1 MTETST
7 SKIQAQL
14 RVLLQLTN
22 TEAQVAQVRVAQART
37 DAVRRE
43 LTENGQNAEE
53 RARLISTALRE
64 LGGYQDVVT
73 PAVGRIAALVKT
85 PLEQIEPLSEAL
97 LQDLQLEHQL
107 LDRSRYLLV
116 LAKAAELPRTVALAE
131 RLIEAHTAT
140 VEWLTTVLAEE
151 ALGGPAA
158 LAATPLQRVAN
169 VATRAAILPNRL
181 AVQGVNR
188 SVYTVQRTVE
198 QARTRFADLGGRA
211 AGLGERAAGF
221 ADGAREV
228 LVSGRDASLERAE
241 RVARRAG
248 NRQAADAVHETR
260 TDAGA
265 LRADELPIKGY
276 DNLTTTT
283 AVAAIKKLTEVE
295 DVRAIIAYE
304 EAHKGRS
311 SVASAAQTRV
321 AAIAKE
327 VAGV

>member
-7 SKIQAQL
+7 TKIQAQL

-22 TEAQVAQVRVAQART
+22 TEAQVAQVRTAQART

-53 RARLISTALRE
+53 RARLISTAIRE

-116 LAKAAELPRTVALAE
+116 LAKAADLTRIVALAE
-131 RLIEAHTAT
+131 RLIEAHSAT

-158 LAATPLQRVAN
+158 LAPTPLQRVAN
-169 VATRAAILPNRL
+169 VATRAAVLPNRL

-188 SVYTVQRTVE
+188 SVHTVQRTAE
-198 QARTRFADLGGRA
+198 QARTRIADLGGK
-211 AGLGERAAGF
+211 AAGF
-221 ADGAREV
+221 AGGAREV
-228 LVSGRDASLERAE
+228 LTSGRDASLERAE
-241 RVARRAG
+241 RVARRGGDRRTAE
-248 NRQAADAVHETR
+248 AVHDTR
-260 TDAGA
+260 TEVGA

-276 DNLTTTT
+276 DNLTTSA

-304 EAHKGRS
+304 EAHKGRRG
-311 SVASAAQTRV
+311 VASAAQTHV

-327 VAGV
+327 AAGV

>member
-1 MTETST
+1 MTQTST
-7 SKIQAQL
+7 SKIQEQL
-14 RVLLQLTN
+14 RILLQLTN

-43 LTENGQNAEE
+43 LTENKQNAKE
-53 RARLISTALRE
+53 RAGLINEALQE
-64 LGGYQDVVT
+64 TGGYADVVT

-85 PLEQIEPLSEAL
+85 PLEQIEPLPEAL

-107 LDRSRYLLV
+107 LDRARYLMG
-116 LAKAAELPRTVALAE
+116 LAKSAELPRIAKLAD
-131 RLIEAHTAT
+131 RLIAAHSET
-140 VEWLTTVLAEE
+140 VDWLTTVLAEE

-158 LAATPLQRVAN
+158 LSPTPLQRAAG

-188 SVYTVQRTVE
+188 SVHTVQRTTE
-198 QARTRFADLGGRA
+198 QARIRISD
-211 AGLGERAAGF
+211 LGERAGGF
-221 ADGAREV
+221 ADGARQIFT
-228 LVSGRDASLERAE
+228 SGRDASLERAE
-241 RVARRAG
+241 RVARRGG
-248 NRQAADAVHETR
+248 NRETAEAVHEARATV
-260 TDAGA
+260 GA
-265 LRADELPIKGY
+265 LRADELPIKNF
-276 DNLTTTT
+276 DNLTTNA

-295 DVRAIIAYE
+295 DVRAIMAYE

-311 SVASAAQTRV
+311 GVASAAQTRV

>member
-22 TEAQVAQVRVAQART
+22 TEAQVAQARVAQART

-53 RARLISTALRE
+53 RARLISAALRE

-85 PLEQIEPLSEAL
+85 PLEQIQPLSEAL

-107 LDRSRYLLV
+107 LDRARYLLV
-116 LAKAAELPRTVALAE
+116 LAKAAELPGIVTLAD
-131 RLIEAHTAT
+131 RLIGAHTAT
-140 VEWLTTVLAEE
+140 VDWLTTVLAEE

-158 LAATPLQRVAN
+158 LAATPLQRVAG
-169 VATRAAILPNRL
+169 VATRAVVLPNRV
-181 AVQGVNR
+181 AVRGVNR
-188 SVYTVQRTVE
+188 SVHTVQHTVQRTAE
-198 QARTRFADLGGRA
+198 QARTRISALGGRA
-211 AGLGERAAGF
+211 AGVAG
-221 ADGAREV
+221 GAREV
-228 LVSGRDASLERAE
+228 FTSGRDASLERAE
-241 RVARRAG
+241 RVARRGG
-248 NRQAADAVHETR
+248 NRQTAEAVHDTR
-260 TDAGA
+260 TEVGA

-276 DNLTTTT
+276 DNLTTNA

-295 DVRAIIAYE
+295 DVRAIMAYE

-311 SVASAAQTRV
+311 GVASAAQTRI

>member
-7 SKIQAQL
+7 TKIQAQL

-22 TEAQVAQVRVAQART
+22 TEAQVAQVRTAQART

-53 RARLISTALRE
+53 RARLISTAIRE

-73 PAVGRIAALVKT
+73 PAMGRIAALVKT

-107 LDRSRYLLV
+107 LDRARYLLV
-116 LAKAAELPRTVALAE
+116 LAKAADRARIVALAE

-158 LAATPLQRVAN
+158 LAPTPLQRVAN
-169 VATRAAILPNRL
+169 VATRAAVLPNRL
-181 AVQGVNR
+181 AVEGVNR
-188 SVYTVQRTVE
+188 SVHTVQRTAE
-198 QARTRFADLGGRA
+198 QARTRIADLGGKA
-211 AGLGERAAGF
+211 AGLGGKAAELAG
-221 ADGAREV
+221 GAREV
-228 LVSGRDASLERAE
+228 FTSGRDASLEQAE
-241 RVARRAG
+241 RVARRG
-248 NRQAADAVHETR
+248 GDRRAAEAVHETR
-260 TDAGA
+260 TEVGA

-276 DNLTTTT
+276 DNLTTAA
-283 AVAAIKKLTEVE
+283 AVAAIRKLTEVE

-304 EAHKGRS
+304 EAHKGRRG
-311 SVASAAQTRV
+311 VASAAQTHV